1 MLTTNNFT
9 RSEAVAIM
17 AIVAGTSAADMRVLP
32 QELNFINNLMHLFN
46 IDEYEKQRFKTMHA
60 NVAAPIISAM
70 SIEKKRLVA
79 CLLTVGV
86 AADGQ
91 INTMEEQYIR
101 FVSSQCNLPIET
113 SVDNAFQVAE
123 QFFAASM

>member
-17 AIVAGTSAADMRVLP
+17 AIVAGTSAADMQVVP

-46 IDEYEKQRFKTMHA
+46 IDEGEKQRFQTMHA

-70 SIEKKRLVA
+70 SFGKKQLVS

-86 AADGQ
+86 AADGR

-113 SVDNAFQVAE
+113 SVDKAFKVAE

>member
-17 AIVAGTSAADMRVLP
+17 AIVAGTSAADMQVVP

-46 IDEYEKQRFKTMHA
+46 IDEGEKQRFQTMHA

-70 SIEKKRLVA
+70 SFEKKQLVS

-86 AADGQ
+86 AADGR

-113 SVDNAFQVAE
+113 SVDKAFKVAE